1 MDVKFYR
8 GIIGSLLLL
17 ISMLNSAY
25 AGEVVFKGTDVTIG
39 EQVEILED
47 TSAAL
52 TIDQV
57 KAHGKFT
64 PSFEDTPNFGVSAS
78 TFWVRINIRNTS
90 SEDNI
95 FLELAYPRIE
105 SATLYSEGRGK
116 TKQETISWNDE
127 FDKRRVKH
135 QNIVFKLNIPR
146 QTAQTYYLQIHG
158 SEQIV
163 VPLIVRSEMGFFQF
177 ALTNEII
184 SGIHIGV
191 LFVMMLYNFFVYF
204 SIREKSYLYYV
215 LYILFIGLT
224 QTTITGYT
232 FKFLW
237 PNTPAFNEYSIIL
250 FPALA
255 GTFALL
261 FFQNFLHIRER
272 STTTY
277 RIISAIIVTY
287 GVAVLF
293 NLIGLNMVS
302 YRIIDLLAPS
312 AALFALIVAIML
324 SLEGYRPAKFFL
336 VAWSMFLIG
345 IVLYSLRNL
354 NILPYNSFTNY
365 TMQAGTAIE
374 VILLS
379 FALADKINIFKKEK
393 EISQAQALR
402 ISMENEKIILEQNA
416 FLEKS
421 VNERTAEL
429 QFANTEL
436 NLTLTKLKDAQTQ
449 LIDSEK
455 MASLGQLTAGIAHE
469 INNPI
474 NFVSSNIRP
483 LRRDIDDVLEIL
495 DSYDGIRQ
503 VDSMEG
509 LQGKVKEIERLKAD
523 LDLDYLKTELGTLL
537 KGMEDGAHRT
547 VEIVKGLK
555 IFSRVDETD
564 LNLVNVNEG
573 IESTLIILNYQM
585 GNSITLVK
593 ELGNLPS
600 VECYA
605 GKLNQVFMNILTN
618 SIYALQKEKQ
628 ESKTPTIWV
637 KSWLKDPETVAVS
650 IRDNGPGMTPEV
662 RAKIFEP
669 FFTTKQVGDGTG
681 LGLSIV
687 FKIIEVHSGNIQ
699 VNSEV
704 GEGTEFLITLPV
716 KRKARPIPDF
726 Q

>member
-1 MDVKFYR
+1 M
-8 GIIGSLLLL
+8 L
-17 ISMLNSAY
+17 ISMFSIAY
-25 AGEVVFKGTDVTIG
+25 GGEVVFNGSDNTIG
-39 EQVEILED
+39 KQVEIFED
-47 TSAAL
+47 TSATM
-52 TIDQV
+52 TIDDV
-57 KAHGKFT
+57 KARAKFV
-64 PSFEDTPNFGVSAS
+64 PSTEETPNFGVSAS
-78 TFWVRINIRNTS
+78 TFWIRLDIRNRS
-90 SEDNI
+90 NEDNV

-105 SATLYSEGRGK
+105 SVTLYSTEQGK
-116 TKQETISWNDE
+116 TTHETISWNE
-127 FDKRRVKH
+127 PFDKRRVKH
-135 QNIVFKLNIPR
+135 QNIVFKLNIPQ
-146 QTAQTYYLQIHG
+146 QTSQTYYLQIHG

-163 VPLIVRSEMGFFQF
+163 VPLIVRSEMGLFQF

-191 LFVMMLYNFFVYF
+191 LLVMMLYNFFVYF

-237 PNTPAFNEYSIIL
+237 PNIPAFNEYSIIL

-255 GTFALL
+255 GSFALL
-261 FFQNFLHIRER
+261 FFQNFLHIGDR
-272 STTTY
+272 SVVTY
-277 RIISAIIVTY
+277 RIIVVIIATY
-287 GVAVLF
+287 TVAVIF
-293 NLIGLNMVS
+293 NLLGMSMVS
-302 YRIIDLLAPS
+302 YRIIDVLAPS
-312 AALFALIVAIML
+312 AALFALVVAL
-324 SLEGYRPAKFFL
+324 LQSLEGYRPAKFFL

-393 EISQAQALR
+393 EVSQAQALR

-436 NLTLTKLKDAQTQ
+436 NLALTKLKDAQTQ

-495 DSYDGIRQ
+495 DSYDEVRE
-503 VDSMEG
+503 VSTMEG
-509 LQGKVKEIERLKAD
+509 LQSKVKEIEQLKND
-523 LDLDYLKTELGTLL
+523 LDLDYLKTELNTLL

-564 LNLVNVNEG
+564 LNLVNINEG

-593 ELGNLPS
+593 ELGAIPS
-600 VECYA
+600 IECYA

-618 SIYALQKEKQ
+618 SIYALQKDKQ
-628 ESKTPTIWV
+628 DGKTPTIWV
-637 KSWLKDPETVAVS
+637 KTWLNDPETVAIS

-699 VNSEV
+699 VNTEV

>member
-1 MDVKFYR
+1 MDVKIYR

-17 ISMLNSAY
+17 ISTLPVVY
-25 AGEVVFKGTDVTIG
+25 AGNVVFRGDDITIG
-39 EQVEILED
+39 KQVEIMED
-47 TSAAL
+47 TTAAM
-52 TIDQV
+52 TIEEV
-57 KAHGKFT
+57 KAKGKFL
-64 PSFEDTPNFGVSAS
+64 PSAEETPNFGVSAS
-78 TFWVRINIRNTS
+78 TFWVRLNIKNNS
-90 SEDNI
+90 PEDNL

-105 SATLYSEGRGK
+105 SATLYSTDHGK
-116 TKQETISWNDE
+116 PSHETISWNDA

-146 QTAQTYYLQIHG
+146 QTAQTYYLRIHG

-163 VPLIVRSEMGFFQF
+163 VPLIVRSEMGFIQF
-177 ALTNEII
+177 ELTNEII

-237 PNTPAFNEYSIIL
+237 PETPAFNEYSIIL

-255 GTFALL
+255 GSFALM

-272 STTTY
+272 STVTY
-277 RIISAIIVTY
+277 RIITVLIVTY

-302 YRIIDLLAPS
+302 YRIIDVLAPS
-312 AALFALIVAIML
+312 AALFALIVSLML
-324 SLEGYRPAKFFL
+324 SMEGYRPAKFFL

-354 NILPYNSFTNY
+354 NILPYNTFTNY

-393 EISQAQALR
+393 EVSQAQALR

-436 NLTLTKLKDAQTQ
+436 NLTVTKLKDAQTQ

-495 DSYDGIRQ
+495 DSYDEIRG
-503 VDSMEG
+503 VDSIEG
-509 LQGKVKEIERLKAD
+509 LRSKVKEIEQLKND

-555 IFSRVDETD
+555 IFSRVDESD
-564 LNLVNVNEG
+564 LNLVNINEG
-573 IESTLIILNYQM
+573 VESTLIILNYQM

-593 ELGNLPS
+593 ELGNIPS
-600 VECYA
+600 IECYA

-618 SIYALQKEKQ
+618 SIYALQKDKHEGK
-628 ESKTPTIWV
+628 SPTIWV
-637 KSWLKDPETVAVS
+637 KSWLKDPDNVAIS

-699 VNSEV
+699 VNTEV

-716 KRKARPIPDF
+716 KRKIRPIPDF

>member
-1 MDVKFYR
+1 MEINLYR
-8 GIIGSLLLL
+8 KNFLTLLLSL
-17 ISMLNSAY
+17 FSLTTI
-25 AGEVVFKGTDVTIG
+25 AGNVVFNGQDVSIG
-39 EQVEILED
+39 KSVEIFED
-47 TSAAL
+47 SSGTKSASYVMTKAKF
-52 TIDQV
+52 V
-57 KAHGKFT
+57 K
-64 PSFEDTPNFGVSAS
+64 SYEDTPNFGLSKS
-78 TFWVRINIRNTS
+78 TFWIKFDINNKTS
-90 SEDNI
+90 ENNV
-95 FLELAYPRIE
+95 FLELAYPRIQSCTLFTKEDNQIDEE
-105 SATLYSEGRGK
+105 S
-116 TKQETISWNDE
+116 ISWSDN
-127 FDKRRVKH
+127 FNKRTVKH
-135 QNIVFKLNIPR
+135 QNIVFKLDIPQN
-146 QTAQTYYLQIHG
+146 QTREYYLRIKG

-177 ALTNEII
+177 AFTNEII
-184 SGIHIGV
+184 SGIHMGV
-191 LFVMMLYNFFVYF
+191 LLVMMLYNFFIYF

-215 LYILFIGLT
+215 LYILFIGLN

-237 PNTPAFNEYSIIL
+237 PDNPALNKYFSV
-250 FPALA
+250 FPAL
-255 GTFALL
+255 GGIFAIL
-261 FFQNFLHIRER
+261 FFQNFLHSKER
-272 STTTY
+272 SPSIH
-277 RIISAIIVTY
+277 RILSTLIIAFTLSMV
-287 GVAVLF
+287 F
-293 NLIGLNMVS
+293 NLLGLDSIS
-302 YRIIDLLAPS
+302 YRIIDVTGPAAALLA
-312 AALFALIVAIML
+312 LVVAIQL
-324 SLEGYRPAKFFL
+324 SIDGYRPAKFYL
-336 VAWSMFLIG
+336 VAWSIFLIG
-345 IVLYSLRNL
+345 IVLYTLRNL
-354 NILPYNSFTNY
+354 NILPYNTFTNY

-393 EISQAQALR
+393 EASQAQALR

-429 QFANTEL
+429 QFANKEL
-436 NLTLTKLKDAQTQ
+436 NLTLTKLKDTQTQ

-495 DSYDGIRQ
+495 DSYEEIQQIDNIEDVQ
-503 VDSMEG
+503 LKIKDIEQ
-509 LQGKVKEIERLKAD
+509 LKED
-523 LDLDYLKTELGTLL
+523 LDLDYIKTELDTLL

-555 IFSRVDETD
+555 IFSRVDESD

-573 IESTLIILNYQM
+573 VESTLIILNYQM
-585 GNSITLVK
+585 GNSIHLVK
-593 ELGNLPS
+593 ELGNIPS
-600 VECYA
+600 IECYA

-618 SIYALQKEKQ
+618 SIYALLKEKH
-628 ESKTPTIWV
+628 ENKTPTIWV
-637 KSWLKDPETVAVS
+637 KSWLKDPEHIAIS
-650 IRDNGPGMTPEV
+650 MKDNGPGMTPEV

-687 FKIIEVHSGNIQ
+687 FKIIEVHNGNIQ
-699 VNSEV
+699 VNTEV
-704 GEGTEFLITLPV
+704 GQGTEFLITLPV
-716 KRKARPIPDF
+716 KRATRPIPEF

>member
-1 MDVKFYR
+1 MAIKFYR
-8 GIIGSLLLL
+8 IWFLLFALLVSGS
-17 ISMLNSAY
+17 ISY
-25 AGEVVFKGTDVTIG
+25 ASEVVFSGTDISIG
-39 EQVEILED
+39 QHVDILED
-47 TSAAL
+47 SLGTM
-52 TIDQV
+52 TFQQV
-57 KAHGKFT
+57 RASGHFV
-64 PSFEDTPNFGVSAS
+64 PNDEQTPNFGLSNSA
-78 TFWVRINIRNTS
+78 FWIRFTLRNDT
-90 SEDNI
+90 DDPNI
-95 FLELAYPRIE
+95 FFELANARIDFSTIYNE
-105 SATLYSEGRGK
+105 EDGK
-116 TKQETISWNDE
+116 VWQQTISLNE
-127 FDKRRVKH
+127 PFSAREVQH
-135 QNIVFKLNIPR
+135 QNTVFKLNIQPGKSK
-146 QTAQTYYLQIHG
+146 TYYLKILG
-158 SEQIV
+158 SEQMV
-163 VPLIVRSEMGFFQF
+163 LPLIVRNEMDFFRF
-177 ALTNEII
+177 ALKNEVIA
-184 SGIHIGV
+184 GIQMGI
-191 LFVMMLYNFFVYF
+191 LTVMMLYNFFLYF

-224 QTTITGYT
+224 QTTIMGYT
-232 FKFLW
+232 FKYIW
-237 PNTPAFNEYSIIL
+237 PDFPEFNVYAIRI
-250 FPALA
+250 FPSLA
-255 GTFALL
+255 GSFAVL
-261 FFQNFLHIRER
+261 FMQNFLHSREN
-272 STTTY
+272 SPVMHKILSLIFVSY
-277 RIISAIIVTY
+277 GFAI
-287 GVAVLF
+287 LF
-293 NLIGLNMVS
+293 NLLGMQRLS
-302 YRIIDLLAPS
+302 YRVIDVTGVAACVLVLA
-312 AALFALIVAIML
+312 VAIQL
-324 SLEGYRPAKFFL
+324 SFKGYRPAKFYL
-336 VAWSMFLIG
+336 VAWTMFLIG
-345 IVLYSLRNL
+345 IVLYTLRNL
-354 NILPYNSFTNY
+354 NLLPYNMFTNY
-365 TMQAGTAIE
+365 TQQVGATIE

-379 FALADKINIFKKEK
+379 FALADKINILKKEK
-393 EISQAQALR
+393 EASQAQALR

-495 DSYDGIRQ
+495 DSYDGIREI
-503 VDSMEG
+503 DSIEG
-509 LQGKVKEIERLKAD
+509 LHGKVEEIERLKED

-564 LNLVNVNEG
+564 LNLVNINEG

-585 GNSITLVK
+585 GNAITLVK
-593 ELGNLPS
+593 ELGNIPS
-600 VECYA
+600 IECYA

-618 SIYALQKEKQ
+618 SIYALQKEKK
-628 ESKTPTIWV
+628 EGKTPTIWV
-637 KSWLKDPETVAVS
+637 RSWLKDPETVAIS

-699 VNSEV
+699 VNTEV

-716 KRKARPIPDF
+716 KKKARPIPDF

>member
-1 MDVKFYR
+1 MVIKFYR
-8 GIIGSLLLL
+8 LCFLLFTLL
-17 ISMLNSAY
+17 AFGRISY
-25 AGEVVFKGTDVTIG
+25 AGEVVFSGSDLSIG
-39 EQVEILED
+39 ESVDILED
-47 TSAAL
+47 SLGTM
-52 TIDQV
+52 TFQQV
-57 KAHGKFT
+57 RSSGRFA
-64 PSFEDTPNFGVSAS
+64 PNDEQTPNFGLSNSA
-78 TFWVRINIRNTS
+78 FWIRFTLRNETK
-90 SEDNI
+90 DPNV
-95 FLELAYPRIE
+95 FFELANARLDFCTIYNEENGQIWQE
-105 SATLYSEGRGK
+105 S
-116 TKQETISWNDE
+116 ISLNE
-127 FDKRRVKH
+127 PFTAREVQH
-135 QNIVFKLNIPR
+135 QNTVFKLNIPPG
-146 QTAQTYYLQIHG
+146 QSKTYYLKILG
-158 SEQIV
+158 SEQMV
-163 VPLIVRSEMGFFQF
+163 LPLIVRNEMDFFRYVLKNEVIAGIQMGI
-177 ALTNEII
+177 LT
-184 SGIHIGV
+184 
-191 LFVMMLYNFFVYF
+191 VMMLYNFFLYF
-204 SIREKSYLYYV
+204 SIRERSYLYYV

-232 FKFLW
+232 FKYIW
-237 PNTPAFNEYSIIL
+237 PDFPMFNVYAIRI
-250 FPALA
+250 FPSLA
-255 GTFALL
+255 GSFAVL
-261 FFQNFLHIRER
+261 FMQNFLHSKENSPVIHKVLALVFV
-272 STTTY
+272 SY
-277 RIISAIIVTY
+277 GFAI
-287 GVAVLF
+287 LF
-293 NLIGLNMVS
+293 NLLGIQRLS
-302 YRIIDLLAPS
+302 YRIIDVTGVTACLLVLA
-312 AALFALIVAIML
+312 VAIQL
-324 SLEGYRPAKFFL
+324 SFRGYRPAKFYL
-336 VAWSMFLIG
+336 AAWVMFLIG
-345 IVLYSLRNL
+345 IVLYTLRNL
-354 NILPYNSFTNY
+354 NLLPYNMFTNY
-365 TMQAGTAIE
+365 TQQVGATIE

-379 FALADKINIFKKEK
+379 FALADKINILKKEK
-393 EISQAQALR
+393 EASQAQALR

-495 DSYDGIRQ
+495 DSYDGIREI
-503 VDSMEG
+503 DSMEG
-509 LQGKVKEIERLKAD
+509 LQGKVMEIEQLKEE
-523 LDLDYLKTELGTLL
+523 LDLDYLKAELGTLL

-564 LNLVNVNEG
+564 LNLVNINEG

-585 GNSITLVK
+585 GSTITLIK
-593 ELGNLPS
+593 ELGNIPS
-600 VECYA
+600 IECYA

-618 SIYALQKEKQ
+618 SIYALQKEKH
-628 ESKTPTIWV
+628 EGKTPTIWV
-637 KSWLKDPETVAVS
+637 KSWLKDPETVAIS

-699 VNSEV
+699 VNTEV

-716 KRKARPIPDF
+716 KTKVRPIPDF

>member
-1 MDVKFYR
+1 MVIKFYR
-8 GIIGSLLLL
+8 ILFLLLTL
-17 ISMLNSAY
+17 LVFGGTSH
-25 AGEVVFKGTDVTIG
+25 AGEVVFSGSDISIG
-39 EQVEILED
+39 QHVDILED
-47 TSAAL
+47 SLGTM
-52 TIDQV
+52 TFQQV
-57 KAHGKFT
+57 KATGHFV
-64 PSFEDTPNFGVSAS
+64 PNEEQTPNFGLSNSA
-78 TFWVRINIRNTS
+78 FWIRFTLRNDTKDPNIFFELANARIDFCTIYN
-90 SEDNI
+90 EDNGQI
-95 FLELAYPRIE
+95 WEKRISLNE
-105 SATLYSEGRGK
+105 PFANREVQHPNT
-116 TKQETISWNDE
+116 
-127 FDKRRVKH
+127 
-135 QNIVFKLNIPR
+135 VFKLNIPPG
-146 QTAQTYYLQIHG
+146 QSKTYYLKIVG
-158 SEQIV
+158 SEQMV
-163 VPLIVRSEMGFFQF
+163 LPLIVRSEMDFFRF
-177 ALTNEII
+177 ALKNEVIG
-184 SGIHIGV
+184 GIQIGI
-191 LFVMMLYNFFVYF
+191 LTVMMLYNFFLYF

-232 FKFLW
+232 FKYIW
-237 PNTPAFNEYSIIL
+237 PDFPMFNVYAIRI
-250 FPALA
+250 FPSLA
-255 GTFALL
+255 GSFAVL
-261 FFQNFLHIRER
+261 FMQNFLHSREN
-272 STTTY
+272 SPTIHKVLTLVF
-277 RIISAIIVTY
+277 ISYGFAI
-287 GVAVLF
+287 LF
-293 NLIGLNMVS
+293 NLLGMQRLS
-302 YRIIDLLAPS
+302 YRVIDVTGVTACLLVLA
-312 AALFALIVAIML
+312 VAIQL
-324 SLEGYRPAKFFL
+324 SIRGYRPAKFYL
-336 VAWSMFLIG
+336 VAWVMFLIG
-345 IVLYSLRNL
+345 IVLYTLRNL
-354 NILPYNSFTNY
+354 NILPYNMFTNY
-365 TMQAGTAIE
+365 TQQVGATIE

-379 FALADKINIFKKEK
+379 FALADKINILKKEK
-393 EISQAQALR
+393 EASQAQALR

-495 DSYDGIRQ
+495 DSYDGIREI
-503 VDSMEG
+503 DSMEG
-509 LQGKVKEIERLKAD
+509 LQGKMQEIERLKED

-564 LNLVNVNEG
+564 LNLVNINEG

-585 GNSITLVK
+585 GNAITLVK
-593 ELGNLPS
+593 ELGNIPS
-600 VECYA
+600 IECYA

-637 KSWLKDPETVAVS
+637 KSWLKDPETVAIS
-650 IRDNGPGMTPEV
+650 MRDNGPGMTPEV

-699 VNSEV
+699 VNTEV